1 MTPEAAA
8 ETVLGALRGRRS
20 MSKVKTDAVPRPLVE
35 RVIEAATWAPNHR
48 RTAPWRF
55 VALTGTA
62 RVELGEVMARALRER
77 LGAPDDERATAQLE
91 KERNKPLR
99 APVLIAVAAV
109 PSPDPRVVE
118 VEEVAAVAAG
128 VQNMLLAAE
137 ALGLGAM
144 WRTGDP
150 AYDPAVKRFLGLPDA
165 AHLVAFVYLGYPD
178 VLPTRERDDAATGH
192 TTWLGWDETP
202 AE

>member
-1 MTPEAAA
+1 MNELFRAVSQRLKTIFTVHAALELEAELILSHAERKAA
-8 ETVLGALRGRRS
+8 LLLR
-20 MSKVKTDAVPRPLVE
+20 A
-35 RVIEAATWAPNHR
+35 
-48 RTAPWRF
+48 
-55 VALTGTA
+55 
-62 RVELGEVMARALRER
+62 
-77 LGAPDDERATAQLE
+77 AQLE

-144 WRTGDP
+144 WRTGDA
-150 AYDPAVKRFLGLPDA
+150 AYNPAVKRFLGLPDA
-165 AHLVAFVYLGYPD
+165 AHLIAFVYLGYPE
-178 VLPTRERDDAATGH
+178 VMPARERDDVATRH
-192 TTWLGWDETP
+192 TTWLGWDEPP
-202 AE
+202 AG